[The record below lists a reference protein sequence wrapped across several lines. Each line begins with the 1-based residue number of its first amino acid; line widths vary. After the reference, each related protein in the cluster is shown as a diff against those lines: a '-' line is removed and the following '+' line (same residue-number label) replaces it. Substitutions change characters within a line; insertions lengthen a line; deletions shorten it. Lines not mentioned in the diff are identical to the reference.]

1 MKKLVC
7 IAVVVCAALLIV
19 ALPRYSQAEAK
30 YTIKYYSVAPPFT
43 PANVVVQ
50 QLKEELSKK
59 TKGDVDINLFLGG
72 QLGAENVGLNQIQ
85 MGAVQTGVIA
95 GTVVSVI
102 EPKVNAW
109 LLPFMFKDMGDVEKL
124 LSSPA
129 ADEVAKS
136 LEKKGLKLLGLT
148 TYGFFNLMHKNKSI
162 MNVEDFKG
170 LKLRVIPVPILVDV
184 YKTLGASP
192 TPIAFPEVYTALQQG
207 VVDGTDASYDT
218 ANASKQYEIAKYFV
232 LSNHIHGTFFYLANK
247 KWFDGLPKNIQVLLT
262 DGFRKA
268 AKDCINIYAKNDAEL
283 KAKFEKAGVTIKQ
296 LPDANREALKKAT
309 YPVHEKYRGSIGSD
323 YLELVYKTVGYTKP

>member
-1 MKKLVC
+1 MKKIFCVTVILFV
-7 IAVVVCAALLIV
+7 LLIV
-19 ALPRYSQAEAK
+19 VMPRCCIAQAK
-30 YTIKYYSVAPPFT
+30 HTIKYYSVAPPVT

-50 QLKEELSKK
+50 KLKEDLSKQS
-59 TKGDVDINLFLGG
+59 KGEVEINLFLGG

-109 LLPFMFKDMGDVEKL
+109 LLPFIFRDMGDVEKL
-124 LSSPA
+124 IASPA
-129 ADEVAKS
+129 AEEIAIS

-148 TYGFFNLMHKNKSI
+148 TYGFFNLMHKNKFI

-170 LKLRVIPVPILVDV
+170 LKLRVIPVPILVDI

-192 TPIAFPEVYTALQQG
+192 TPVAFPEVYTALQQG

-247 KWFDGLPKNIQVLLT
+247 KWFDGLPKSIQAMLT
-262 DGFRKA
+262 EGFKKA
-268 AKDCINIYAKNDAEL
+268 AKDCIAIYAKNDAEL
-283 KAKFEKAGVTIKQ
+283 KAKFEKAGVVIKP
-296 LPDANREALKKAT
+296 LPNTNREALKKAT
-309 YPVHEKYRGSIGSD
+309 YPVHEKYRSSIGPD